1 MYMCVQKLCV
11 WCATILVPRRREWQ
25 DVLAREKYAGSE
37 RVELSW
43 QCNGHVD
50 EHTIDLTLMMQK
62 NLRSSKER
70 AIRSVFHLT
79 R

>member
-11 WCATILVPRRREWQ
+11 YGVHLYWCL
-25 DVLAREKYAGSE
+25 G
-37 RVELSW
+37 W

-50 EHTIDLTLMMQK
+50 EHTIDLTRMMQK